1 MCETKVGGL
10 WGVSMQGV
18 STLMATAHH
27 SQQFAGKDHIIFQGN
42 GEPVS
47 AKKAPG
53 LLLTQRDLQSFLRAR
68 FDG

>member
-1 MCETKVGGL
+1 
-10 WGVSMQGV
+10 MQGV